1 MAHFLFTWARQE
13 EETVKRGDLYAQVVE
28 AIGDLMRGLSLEVA
42 DVSITRDKGRAFL
55 RIAVDREGG
64 VTLDDCASASEM
76 IGQVIERENLLEGP
90 YVLEVMS
97 PGLDRPLKRAEE
109 FRRSVGKRVRV
120 NLKQTFEGKKSMTGV
135 LRNAGEESVRLDLG
149 EEQVDLK
156 YEAIASA
163 RLDPEL
169 PW

>member
-1 MAHFLFTWARQE
+1 M
-13 EETVKRGDLYAQVVE
+13 KRGDLYAQVVE

-76 IGQVIERENLLEGP
+76 IGQVVERENLMEGP

-97 PGLDRPLKRAEE
+97 PGLDRPLKRAED
-109 FRRSVGKRVRV
+109 FRRSVGKRIRV
-120 NLKQTFEGKKSMTGV
+120 NL
-135 LRNAGEESVRLDLG
+135 R
-149 EEQVDLK
+149 
-156 YEAIASA
+156 
-163 RLDPEL
+163 
-169 PW
+169 

>member
-1 MAHFLFTWARQE
+1 M
-13 EETVKRGDLYAQVVE
+13 KRGDLYAQVVE

-55 RIAVDREGG
+55 RISVDREGG

-76 IGQVIERENLLEGP
+76 IGQVIDRENLMEGS

-97 PGLDRPLKRAEE
+97 PGLDRPLRRAED

-120 NLKQTFEGKKSMTGV
+120 NLRQTFEGRKSMTGI

-149 EEQVDLK
+149 EEQVDLM
-156 YEAIASA
+156 YGAIASA